1 MMLRTIFLGATAAL
15 GIATAVNAAVMP
27 APLGETDGAVI
38 RVADGCGPGNWR
50 DQSGHCDF
58 PGHPRA
64 ARGQCP
70 TGYYLGRSNRCLP
83 KANH

>member
-27 APLGETDGAVI
+27 APLGKTDSAVT

-50 DQSGHCDF
+50 GQSGHCNF
-58 PGHPRA
+58 PGPTR
-64 ARGQCP
+64 RCP
-70 TGYYLGRSNRCLP
+70 AGYYLGRSNHCLP
-83 KANH
+83 RH